1 MLRRT
6 FLASAVSAAAAPGD
20 TPRVDYHAHP
30 ESGMTVEKALEIS
43 RKRGVKLG
51 LVEHAGVKE
60 SPVSH
65 RLSTDDELKAWVK
78 KLAGKPVYCGIQ
90 AEGMDWH
97 RHFSKSVIAQLDY
110 VLGDALTMPYG
121 GKPVKLWTAE
131 FSTNNPQD
139 FMDRY
144 VEYHVEVMA
153 NQPLDILA
161 NPTFLPSVL
170 QPDAARLWTEK
181 RMRRIIEAAKK
192 YHMAIEINTK
202 YHVPSMAFLQIAKS
216 EGLQFSFGSNAHD
229 ADAIG
234 DITWCLEVWKK
245 LALPASR
252 FFRPV
257 KVAAGLQAGRS
268 SAWEG

>member
-6 FLASAVSAAAAPGD
+6 FLAGAVSVAAAAEEE
-20 TPRVDYHAHP
+20 PRVDYHAHP
-30 ESGMTVEKALEIS
+30 ENGMTVEKALQIS
-43 RKRGVKLG
+43 RQGQVKLG

-65 RLSTDDELKAWVK
+65 RLSTDDELRAWVK
-78 KLAGKPVYCGIQ
+78 QLAGKPVYCGIQ

-97 RHFSKSVIAQLDY
+97 RHFSKGVIAQLDY

-121 GKPVKLWTAE
+121 GKMVKLWTAE
-131 FSTNNPQD
+131 FSTNNAQD

-153 NQPLDILA
+153 KQPLDILA
-161 NPTFLPSVL
+161 NPTFLPAAL
-170 QPDAARLWTEK
+170 QQDAARLWTEK
-181 RMRRIIEAAKK
+181 RMRRIVDAAKQ
-192 YHMAIEINTK
+192 YGMAIEINTK
-202 YHVPSMAFLQIAKS
+202 YQVPSMAFLQMAKS
-216 EGLQFSFGSNAHD
+216 EGLLFSFGSNAHA

-234 DITWCLEVWKK
+234 EIGWCLEIWKK

-252 FFRPV
+252 FFRP
-257 KVAAGLQAGRS
+257 APAGRKPIQLRTL
-268 SAWEG
+268 A